1 MDTQSLV
8 GWITQ
13 LIAED
18 KMVKFYQSKEWTT
31 LRTKVL
37 QEHHYECMH
46 CRQQGRIRRADT
58 VHHVNHVKDRPDLAL
73 TQYTVDDQ
81 GNRTIN
87 LVPLCNQ
94 CHNKEHP
101 EKLLRYRKKKKKEIT
116 EERWD

>member
-18 KMVKFYQSKEWTT
+18 KLVKFYQSKEWTT
-31 LRTKVL
+31 LRTKIL
-37 QEHHYECMH
+37 QEHHYECLH
-46 CRQQGRIRRADT
+46 CRQHGIITKAQT

-73 TQYTVDDQ
+73 TQHIMDDD
-81 GNRTIN
+81 GNRIDN
-87 LVPLCNQ
+87 LIPLCNQ

-101 EKLLRYRKKKKKEIT
+101 EKLLKYRTRTKKDIT
-116 EERWD
+116 DERWD

>member
-37 QEHHYECMH
+37 QEHHYECMY

-73 TQYTVDDQ
+73 T
-81 GNRTIN
+81 
-87 LVPLCNQ
+87 
-94 CHNKEHP
+94 
-101 EKLLRYRKKKKKEIT
+101 
-116 EERWD
+116 